1 MIDPG
6 FTTVEMS
13 AVFTSAERVRSLLR
27 VEATLARSQA
37 IDGVIP
43 AAAADEIERVCAAEY
58 LDPEQ
63 LLVDGWEQG
72 TPVLPLLD
80 YLRGNLSAESAAHLH
95 YLATT
100 QDIVDTAMMLQLQ
113 RTFSHL
119 DQLACSAGRA
129 LQQQQAFRS
138 TPIMTRT
145 FLQPA
150 EASSY
155 DLRLAHWLSPL
166 TDAIEVLRSQ
176 TFPLQ
181 FGGAIGDRFGQK
193 WTLTMANQLFLHP
206 RFVPWHTDR
215 TPVIDLMQA
224 MAQLVR
230 WAAKVAND
238 LVLLASNGEVA
249 MRAGGSTAM
258 AHKRNPIDGIR
269 SLAAAQSFHALANAI
284 TTSGPHELE
293 RASGAWHAEWFAI
306 PLIAQTAAAT
316 VDAVGRALA
325 SLTIAPADVVVPP
338 GRAESATE
346 LARVV
351 FERANP
357 ILSTQHPYT
366 KEENERLTA

>member
-13 AVFTSAERVRSLLR
+13 AVFTSAERVRSMLR
-27 VEATLARSQA
+27 VEAALARSQA

-43 AAAADEIERVCAAEY
+43 AAAAEEIERVCATEY
-58 LDPEQ
+58 PDPEQ

-80 YLRGNLSAESAAHLH
+80 YLRGQVSAESAAHLH

-100 QDIVDTAMMLQLQ
+100 QDIVDMAMMLQLQ
-113 RTFSHL
+113 RAFSHL
-119 DQLACSAGRA
+119 DQLACSAGRS
-129 LQQQQAFRS
+129 LQQQQAFGDP
-138 TPIMTRT
+138 PIMTRT
-145 FLQPA
+145 FLQAA
-150 EASSY
+150 EPSSY
-155 DLRLAHWLSPL
+155 NLRLAHWLSPL
-166 TDAIEVLRSQ
+166 TDALEVLRAQ
-176 TFPLQ
+176 AFPLQ

-193 WTLTMANQLFLHP
+193 WTLTMVNELFLHP

-215 TPVIDLMQA
+215 TPVIDLVQA

-238 LVLLASNGEVA
+238 LVLLASSGDA
-249 MRAGGSTAM
+249 TMRAGGSTAM
-258 AHKRNPIDGIR
+258 THKRNPIDAIR
-269 SLAAAQSFHALANAI
+269 ALAAAQSFHALAFTI
-284 TTSGPHELE
+284 TASGPHELE
-293 RASGAWHAEWFAI
+293 RAAGAWHAEWFAI

-325 SLTIAPADVVVPP
+325 SLTITPANVEVRPS
-338 GRAESATE
+338 RAEAAAE

-366 KEENERLTA
+366 KEDNERLTT